1 MLADRMVAPSF
12 ATPQLTVFTSTV
24 YPDIARVW
32 NACIQSALPRDEIRV
47 EVFLDSSENRLED
60 HSLPGAVVLRRT
72 GRRRDFHDAYNDA
85 LLRAETPYLA
95 FVDTDIFWL
104 SRTVWQRALTELG
117 RPRVAAVSCFSRQ
130 HCASPGTFAVIMK
143 TDVYRSVLAN
153 LPGGFDPAIEGI
165 APGIQP
171 ERWRRF
177 DTGDRAAQAVVKAG
191 YEICF
196 LNPEAEV
203 AFVRFD
209 GLTLTRKALD
219 WIGPA
224 NFLEVVGGSWGHWN
238 GLAGNAVLKRLH
250 DYLFPGGT
258 PFDFPFSMGDALRK
272 SFRASPRACASR
284 LRRLARLAAGAR
296 RIRKALA

>member
-1 MLADRMVAPSF
+1 M
-12 ATPQLTVFTSTV
+12 
-24 YPDIARVW
+24 
-32 NACIQSALPRDEIRV
+32 
-47 EVFLDSSENRLED
+47 EVFFDSSENQLEGI
-60 HSLPGAVVLRRT
+60 LFPGALVLRRS

-85 LLRAETPYLA
+85 LLRADTPYLA

-104 SRTVWQRALTELG
+104 SPTVWPRALTELE
-117 RPRVAAVSCFSRQ
+117 RPEVAAVSCFSRQ
-130 HCASPGTFAVIMK
+130 HRASPGTFAVIMK
-143 TDVYRSVLAN
+143 TDVYRSVLAD

-165 APGIQP
+165 APGIRP
-171 ERWRRF
+171 ERWKRF

-196 LNPEAEV
+196 LNLEAEV

-258 PFDFPFSMGDALRK
+258 PFDFPFSMGDALRT
-272 SFRASPRACASR
+272 SFGASPRACASR
-284 LRRLARLAAGAR
+284 LARLARLTSGAR
-296 RIRKALA
+296 RVRRVLS